1 MIRIDIETMER
12 VTPQM
17 VREEIA
23 SEDVLKDDV
32 EGLFQYIRDKVE
44 LFSNEMPYLGQLII
58 EGKHF
63 VSNEGLVSDYGAIV
77 KVNYNDYYVTF
88 LMYFDKIEIEIQ
100 NLESLIHNI

>member
-44 LFSNEMPYLGQLII
+44 LFSNQMPYLGQLII
-58 EGKHF
+58 EGEHF
-63 VSNEGLVSDYGAIV
+63 VSDEGLVSDYEAVIQ
-77 KVNYNDYYVTF
+77 VNYNDYYINF
-88 LMYFDKIEIEIQ
+88 MLFYDRIEIEID
-100 NLESLIHNI
+100 NLNKLIESL